1 MASIS
6 WSDVTAFS
14 SGLSSVS
21 SGAQTTILNHVNTTL
36 AVDVWGGESSPKLKY
51 ARILLAAHFGT
62 LTLQGANAGS
72 GFGIVT
78 GESAGGLSRQ
88 YSAVS
93 SEGADPTFDKTVF
106 GQEYRTLLR
115 GTMARFAVVG

>member
-1 MASIS
+1 MAAIA
-6 WSDVTAFS
+6 WSDVTNFA

-21 SGAQTTILNHVNTTL
+21 SGAQTVILAHVNETL
-36 AVDVWGGESSPKLKY
+36 DTEKWGGESSPKLKY

-62 LTLQGANAGS
+62 LTLQGASAGG

-88 YSAVS
+88 YLAFSPD
-93 SEGADPTFDKTVF
+93 GTDPTFDKTVY
-106 GQEYRTLLR
+106 GQQYRTLLR
-115 GTMARFAVVG
+115 GTMARIGFAG